1 MNPQR
6 PEYKEIAGVVEQ
18 IADRF
23 RGSDFDQSVSKELL
37 ERHAKRMVNDYVQ
50 GPASRYK
57 AIAVNNV
64 LSKSQVEEIVDFYR
78 SPLGIKHYA
87 LRQLMDSLDF
97 NEASERLN
105 LTVKEQRELGELQ
118 ENGVIKLI
126 NDNDQL
132 IWYAYA
138 DSTRNYFRRFNKQ
151 LSKAL
156 SVDPYLFAYPR
167 SLELES
173 AEDKQV
179 RNRSE
184 VADLLEAKDEPGS
197 SSATNSDDVQKALRI
212 QMALKIP
219 NSAKPCDQYLTG
231 WGSTV
236 SQIKGAAEALGLTY
250 QRDSTYGS
258 DTYIVYK
265 EGTFVVDKQQG
276 YYKIERRI
284 RFTPDELLAMS
295 SIKQAVDASFI
306 KNWSVLDASKY
317 TGYGN
322 CKNGEENT
330 IVHARVMMN
339 GEQTFYVERLIKTE

>member
-1 MNPQR
+1 
-6 PEYKEIAGVVEQ
+6 
-18 IADRF
+18 
-23 RGSDFDQSVSKELL
+23 
-37 ERHAKRMVNDYVQ
+37 
-50 GPASRYK
+50 
-57 AIAVNNV
+57 
-64 LSKSQVEEIVDFYR
+64 
-78 SPLGIKHYA
+78 
-87 LRQLMDSLDF
+87 
-97 NEASERLN
+97 LN

-138 DSTRNYFRRFNKQ
+138 DSTRNYFRRFSKQ